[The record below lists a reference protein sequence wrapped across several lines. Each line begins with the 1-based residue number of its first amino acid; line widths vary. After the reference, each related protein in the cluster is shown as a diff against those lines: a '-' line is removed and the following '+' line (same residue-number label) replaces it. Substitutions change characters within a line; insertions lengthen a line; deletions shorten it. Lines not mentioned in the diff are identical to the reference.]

1 MRERMPELI
10 RSIAG
15 RLRQYVADRR
25 RGPRLRVRLS
35 VTVSL
40 FDLQA
45 ATPWS
50 KPIAGH
56 TRDVSEDGLGLILPA
71 IRVGDRYLVGQ
82 DQTLS
87 IILKLPGGNARLY
100 ASPARYERLE
110 AEQSDTGFLVGVR
123 ITSMDEKD
131 RVLFSGY
138 LESLK
143 KERP

>member
-1 MRERMPELI
+1 MPELL

-25 RGPRLRVRLS
+25 RSPRLRVRLD
-35 VTVSL
+35 VTVAL
-40 FDLQA
+40 FDMSA

-50 KPIAGH
+50 KPVAGH
-56 TRDVSEDGLGLILPA
+56 TRDVSESGVGLVLPA
-71 IRVGDRYLVGQ
+71 IRIGDRYLVGQ

-87 IILKLPGGNARLY
+87 IILKLPAGNARLY
-100 ASPARYERLE
+100 AAPARYERLE
-110 AEQSDTGFLVGVR
+110 AEQPDTGFFVGVR

-131 RVLFSGY
+131 RALFNEY

>member
-1 MRERMPELI
+1 MPELL

-25 RGPRLRVRLS
+25 LSPRLRVRLA

-40 FDLQA
+40 FDLRA

-50 KPIAGH
+50 KPISGY
-56 TRDVSEDGLGLILPA
+56 TRDVSDDGHGLGLILPA

-82 DQTLS
+82 EQSLS
-87 IILKLPGGNARLY
+87 IILKLPTANARLY
-100 ASPARYERLE
+100 ASPARYERL
-110 AEQSDTGFLVGVR
+110 AEGQPDTGFLVGVR
-123 ITSMDEKD
+123 ITGMDEKD
-131 RVLFSGY
+131 RALFNEY

-143 KERP
+143 K